1 MGSTDRSCARVSFLI
16 HPSMYIPT
24 SHPTQYR
31 WSGAERSSSAALREG
46 KTSYCTWGR
55 ELIKQYIEDA
65 IELVRTS
72 LATGDWDK

>member
-1 MGSTDRSCARVSFLI
+1 MYTWWKSMRSFQAPHTYTHV
-16 HPSMYIPT
+16 P
-24 SHPTQYR
+24 QYR
-31 WSGAERSSSAALREG
+31 WSGAERTSVTLGEG

-72 LATGDWDK
+72 LTTGDWDK

>member
-1 MGSTDRSCARVSFLI
+1 
-16 HPSMYIPT
+16 MYTPT

-31 WSGAERSSSAALREG
+31 WSGAERSSSAALGEG